1 MLIGFERSDNMIIE
15 LVGNKIVRRK
25 KRKHVQLPVAMYTG
39 TDKLRGVVLEDLGGR
54 PYRVKLGG

>member
-1 MLIGFERSDNMIIE
+1 MIIE

-39 TDKLRGVVLEDLGGR
+39 IDKLRGVVLEDLGGR
-54 PYRVKLGG
+54 PYKIKGA